1 MKHKN
6 TDGKNLVHYPKHFH
20 SRRTSTQP
28 EAKGS
33 AVSHFQVLMVHQI
46 LYNLTHRGKVKNA
59 ERFKIHKSFLIHRA
73 QRGKWQKGKQR
84 DLNTLNVPIQLRNI
98 KVVQRNNNRHT
109 GGLHWHMAAMPFISQ
124 NRAFIHIKK
133 NQPLK
138 YTAAN
143 YTGKNFKSEDKWLK
157 SGDRLKLLQAF
168 KKQSCLTGWA
178 GCCKLYSKVSNDW
191 IQWKGWA
198 L

>member
-6 TDGKNLVHYPKHFH
+6 TDGKNLVHYPKYFH

-109 GGLHWHMAAMPFISQ
+109 GGLHWHMAATPFISQ

-133 NQPLK
+133 STIK
-138 YTAAN
+138 IY
-143 YTGKNFKSEDKWLK
+143 S
-157 SGDRLKLLQAF
+157 S
-168 KKQSCLTGWA
+168 
-178 GCCKLYSKVSNDW
+178 KLYREKFQKWRQVTEIRRQTETLTSLQKTKLPDRMS
-191 IQWKGWA
+191 
-198 L
+198 